1 MNAAAEHLA
10 ILDRLLNVESQIE
23 SMYEAASFGSH
34 TVAADGTFAEINDV
48 ELSWLG
54 LTREALVG
62 KRRPSEFFSPAS
74 LSKLLRYLD
83 AQGRH
88 GFIDLELELVNAR
101 LEKRLISMSFSG
113 SVSEDGSPRTG
124 RYVLF
129 DLTAMQL
136 DRKLQQIAAI
146 SFESVCGICVTNT
159 SGVIL
164 RVNAGFT
171 TLTGYTNQ
179 EVVGQNMRI
188 LSSGIHTKDFYEA
201 MWRAIASAG
210 YWQGEIRNRRK
221 DGQIFT
227 EWLSIAAVK
236 DANGA
241 LTNYVGTFYDI
252 SEAKVSQAEITRMA
266 FHDSLTQLPNRRLL
280 QQRIEHALDMSGRS
294 GLHSA
299 LLFVDLDH
307 FKSINDT
314 RGHDA
319 GDLLLIEVGRRMQ
332 ATLRVGDTVARVGGD
347 EFVVLLEG
355 IGATQL
361 EAATQA
367 RLVGEKLLETLAAP
381 YRIKDFEF
389 RCTGSIGIC
398 MVSYGAS
405 STELL
410 TQADLAM
417 YQAKKHGRNSLQF
430 FDPAMQSAAIVRA
443 EMEQDLQRAIANAE
457 FELHYQP
464 QVNALNHVIGVEALL
479 RWRHPKRGLVSPAD
493 IIPLAEETGLIAPIG
508 TWVLETACQQ
518 MKAWEQNASTRHLT
532 VAVNVSA
539 RQFFRPDFVE
549 VTLKVLHDT
558 GANPALLDLEVTE
571 SMMLDVDNAILKMRA
586 LREKGVQFSVDDF
599 GTGYSSLANLTR
611 LPISKLKID
620 QSFVHH
626 MGSSP
631 ADQIIVQTIVGMAH
645 SLGLTVIAEGV
656 ETPAQRDQLLSQN
669 CTLFQG
675 YLFGKARPAD
685 QLTRQLQG
693 NGATWAG
700 ANLPAQ

>member
-1 MNAAAEHLA
+1 
-10 ILDRLLNVESQIE
+10 
-23 SMYEAASFGSH
+23 
-34 TVAADGTFAEINDV
+34 
-48 ELSWLG
+48 
-54 LTREALVG
+54 
-62 KRRPSEFFSPAS
+62 
-74 LSKLLRYLD
+74 
-83 AQGRH
+83 
-88 GFIDLELELVNAR
+88 
-101 LEKRLISMSFSG
+101 
-113 SVSEDGSPRTG
+113 
-124 RYVLF
+124 
-129 DLTAMQL
+129 
-136 DRKLQQIAAI
+136 
-146 SFESVCGICVTNT
+146 
-159 SGVIL
+159 
-164 RVNAGFT
+164 
-171 TLTGYTNQ
+171 
-179 EVVGQNMRI
+179 
-188 LSSGIHTKDFYEA
+188 
-201 MWRAIASAG
+201 
-210 YWQGEIRNRRK
+210 
-221 DGQIFT
+221 
-227 EWLSIAAVK
+227 
-236 DANGA
+236 
-241 LTNYVGTFYDI
+241 
-252 SEAKVSQAEITRMA
+252 
-266 FHDSLTQLPNRRLL
+266 
-280 QQRIEHALDMSGRS
+280 
-294 GLHSA
+294 
-299 LLFVDLDH
+299 
-307 FKSINDT
+307 
-314 RGHDA
+314 
-319 GDLLLIEVGRRMQ
+319 
-332 ATLRVGDTVARVGGD
+332 
-347 EFVVLLEG
+347 
-355 IGATQL
+355 
-361 EAATQA
+361 
-367 RLVGEKLLETLAAP
+367 
-381 YRIKDFEF
+381 
-389 RCTGSIGIC
+389 
-398 MVSYGAS
+398 
-405 STELL
+405 
-410 TQADLAM
+410 M

-656 ETPAQRDQLLSQN
+656 ETPAQRDQLLSYN